1 MSTNLRTEKFL
12 SSVIPAVG
20 LAWATRRP
28 RPQPEAPAIVIE
40 PTADGWVIDAADAL
54 ALAWASRR

>member
-28 RPQPEAPAIVIE
+28 TPPAIVVE
-40 PTADGWVIDAADAL
+40 PAPRGWVIEAADAL